1 MVEHH
6 CQDPRC
12 ACPEQFCPICC
23 HCTCPP
29 GYLTANYG
37 FHRGPGHCP
46 RYEIDARKRE
56 RYKS

>member
-1 MVEHH
+1 MMAEHH

-12 ACPEQFCPICC
+12 ECPEQFCPICC

-37 FHRGPGHCP
+37 FHRGPNACP

-56 RYKS
+56 RYK